1 MKRVLHR
8 SPASPAAP
16 HSPYCPYFPY
26 SLHLPLLALL
36 AAFCLS
42 AAGASA
48 QAPTKKLIEYGW
60 DVPAPSYIRDNIRQM
75 EQRPFEGLIL
85 RVPQIG
91 SVFANKKWDEPAVA
105 GEFKALEQIGWRR
118 FTDNFIIMY
127 AASTMD
133 WFSDADWECVLHN
146 VALCAKAAKVGRCK
160 GICFD
165 AEPYGANPWQYK
177 IQKHAGEKSFDEYQA
192 IARKRGAQFLAK
204 IQETLPAPVIH
215 TFFQL
220 SYFGAIAAVPDPAE
234 RTRKLSQEGY
244 GLLPAFLNGMLDAAN
259 PETVITD
266 GNESS
271 YYYTEAKPF
280 YESFYTIRQTGLG
293 LVAPENRRKY
303 LAQVQCSQ
311 ALYVDYLFK
320 YWPHATPATY
330 MSAEERA
337 RWFEHNTYW
346 ALKTADEYVWLYSE
360 KMNWWTNKDLP
371 PGLQDAI
378 VAAKEKLAKRAPLDF
393 SMAAI
398 MERAQAEQE
407 RVLVAKMVRRE
418 ADIPRLA
425 GGAPTVDGNLDD
437 AAWSKAKA
445 LDPFRLVAGQDKV
458 EPKAAT
464 EARVAYDDQ
473 CLYLS
478 VRCQEP
484 AVAKVDVAGTR
495 RDDDVWQ
502 GDSVDLFLAAGPKRT
517 PFHHII
523 VNPKGVRWDGM
534 HGEEVDLSWSP
545 DYQCAASIGADFW
558 SMELAIP
565 WSAFKGVTARRGAKL
580 FANVCR
586 QRRTDSEISSWSVCG
601 KGFVEPERFGTW
613 TLK

>member
-91 SVFANKKWDEPAVA
+91 SVFANKKWDEAAVA

-234 RTRKLSQEGY
+234 RTR
-244 GLLPAFLNGMLDAAN
+244 
-259 PETVITD
+259 
-266 GNESS
+266 
-271 YYYTEAKPF
+271 
-280 YESFYTIRQTGLG
+280 
-293 LVAPENRRKY
+293 
-303 LAQVQCSQ
+303 
-311 ALYVDYLFK
+311 
-320 YWPHATPATY
+320 
-330 MSAEERA
+330 
-337 RWFEHNTYW
+337 
-346 ALKTADEYVWLYSE
+346 
-360 KMNWWTNKDLP
+360 
-371 PGLQDAI
+371 
-378 VAAKEKLAKRAPLDF
+378 
-393 SMAAI
+393 
-398 MERAQAEQE
+398 
-407 RVLVAKMVRRE
+407 
-418 ADIPRLA
+418 
-425 GGAPTVDGNLDD
+425 
-437 AAWSKAKA
+437 
-445 LDPFRLVAGQDKV
+445 
-458 EPKAAT
+458 
-464 EARVAYDDQ
+464 
-473 CLYLS
+473 
-478 VRCQEP
+478 
-484 AVAKVDVAGTR
+484 
-495 RDDDVWQ
+495 
-502 GDSVDLFLAAGPKRT
+502 
-517 PFHHII
+517 
-523 VNPKGVRWDGM
+523 
-534 HGEEVDLSWSP
+534 
-545 DYQCAASIGADFW
+545 
-558 SMELAIP
+558 
-565 WSAFKGVTARRGAKL
+565 
-580 FANVCR
+580 
-586 QRRTDSEISSWSVCG
+586 
-601 KGFVEPERFGTW
+601 
-613 TLK
+613 